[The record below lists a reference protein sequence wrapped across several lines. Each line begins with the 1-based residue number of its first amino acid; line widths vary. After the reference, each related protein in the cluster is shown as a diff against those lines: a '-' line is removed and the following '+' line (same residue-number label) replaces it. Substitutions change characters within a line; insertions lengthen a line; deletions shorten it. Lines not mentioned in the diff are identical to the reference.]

1 MLSERSYASDTL
13 SLCVWELKIDM
24 LCEEHGWSGGWACG
38 RCRNE
43 NSIEWWLREGHS
55 TSLAEECNYRGR
67 KKGFWIDI
75 HYFLSSWD
83 KEHIWVSP
91 NEVDKPRAHHTEW
104 SKSERQKQI
113 SYINTHT
120 HMESRKMVLMHLFAG
135 RHRHRQQTWGHR
147 WGRRKWSCLVVS
159 DSLRPHGL

>member
-91 NEVDKPRAHHTEW
+91 NEVDKPRAYHTEW
-104 SKSERQKQI
+104 SKSEREKQI

-120 HMESRKMVLMHLFAG
+120 HTWNLGKWYWCTYLQGDTDIDNRLEGTGEEGESEVA
-135 RHRHRQQTWGHR
+135 
-147 WGRRKWSCLVVS
+147 
-159 DSLRPHGL
+159 